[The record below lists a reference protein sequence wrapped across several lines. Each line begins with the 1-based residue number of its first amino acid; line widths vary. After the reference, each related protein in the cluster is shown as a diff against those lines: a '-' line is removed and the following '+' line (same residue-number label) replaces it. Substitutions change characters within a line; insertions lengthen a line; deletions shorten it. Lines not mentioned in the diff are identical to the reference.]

1 MDLPPIVIGYLQGS
15 FLERTRPFCLLL
27 DADYRLIGSWGEGD
41 WSGIGALPV
50 GEDVR
55 DTVPFLVGTDLGE
68 RQAFDFMELPS
79 GAIASVHVV
88 PSHGECYVVLLDV
101 HGDHAAIQTRQQS
114 VNESLLMQA
123 RQQRLISRQRE
134 LIGELVET
142 KSALDHHRREAE
154 RVSENKSRFIA
165 MMSHE
170 FRTPLSSIINYGELA
185 LEKDS
190 SENDVRKYVETMSR
204 SARHLA
210 DLVEA
215 VLDDASLDAGQT
227 ELVNAEFDLFRL
239 LDDIGAMMAPMAAE
253 KGLSFVIRLD
263 DDVPSRVHAD
273 EIRLRQILINLLG
286 NAVKFTVEGSVEL
299 LVAYNEGRLV
309 ITISD
314 TGPGISLEN
323 QERVF
328 RAFERGTQK
337 RAKGAG
343 LGLSITLQL
352 VKLMGGEVSLD
363 SAPGEG
369 CTVSVHLPAVPGAMD
384 REEQVSALPTP
395 SRVMHAEKPTSVLI
409 CDDDDDVIALV
420 EHYLHRSGY
429 GLISSNDAGEA
440 IDKALKYDP
449 DLVLMDCNLPGVG
462 GVAAARRLRE
472 QGYAKPIVALTAS
485 RLTSAEQDVFSCFFR
500 KPAPMNDLLSEI
512 KRLTH
517 SL

>member
-1 MDLPPIVIGYLQGS
+1 MDLPPIVVGYLQGA
-15 FLERTRPFCLLL
+15 FLERARPFCLLL
-27 DADYRLIGSWGEGD
+27 DAGYRLIGSWGDGD
-41 WSGIGALPV
+41 WSGIGSLPA

-55 DTVPFLVGTDLGE
+55 DRVPFLIGTDLAE
-68 RQAFDFMELPS
+68 RQAFDFMELPG
-79 GAIASVHVV
+79 GAIVSAHII

-101 HGDHAAIQTRQQS
+101 HGDHAAIQSRQQS

-185 LEKDS
+185 REQGS
-190 SENDVRKYVETMSR
+190 TANDVRKCVETMTR

-215 VLDDASLDAGQT
+215 VLDDASLDAGKI
-227 ELVNAEFDLFRL
+227 ELISAEFGLFGV
-239 LDDIGAMMAPMAAE
+239 LDDVAAMMAPLAAD
-253 KGLSFVIRLD
+253 KGLSFAVRVD
-263 DDVPSRVHAD
+263 DDVPARVHAD

-314 TGPGISLEN
+314 TGPGISLED

-328 RAFERGTQK
+328 RAFERGTRQ
-337 RAKGAG
+337 REAGAG

-369 CTVSVHLPAVPGAMD
+369 CTVSVHVPAVPGDAD
-384 REEQVSALPTP
+384 RDEQGAALPALDDST
-395 SRVMHAEKPTSVLI
+395 RAAKPTSVLI

-429 GLISSNDAGEA
+429 GLMTSSDAGEA
-440 IDKALKYDP
+440 IDKALRYDP
-449 DLVLMDCNLPGVG
+449 DLVLMDCNVPGVG
-462 GVAAARRLRE
+462 GVVAARILR
-472 QGYAKPIVALTAS
+472 QRGYAKPIVALTAS
-485 RLTSAEQDVFSCFFR
+485 KLTVEEQGAFSCFFR

-517 SL
+517 